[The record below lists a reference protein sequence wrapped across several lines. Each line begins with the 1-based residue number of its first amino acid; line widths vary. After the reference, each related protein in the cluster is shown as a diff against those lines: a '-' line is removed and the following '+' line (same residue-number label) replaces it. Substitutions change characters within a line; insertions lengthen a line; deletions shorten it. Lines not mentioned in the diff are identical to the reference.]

1 MTTSHE
7 PYPDAA
13 YEQHLADEREQDRL
27 AEGELEPPEE
37 TGATPAPPARRVPGL
52 TAVLGGLLIAF
63 VFLLAGI
70 QLQKLLG
77 GSAPAPA
84 PTGGGGSRPS
94 DEDGLTAG
102 RIIAVRG
109 NAIYVREADGQTVK
123 LRTASDSRVAL
134 GRPAPPSAIR
144 PGQEVVVESA
154 PRTGGEDTAL
164 SVTVV
169 PPRERDG
176 P

>member
-13 YEQHLADEREQDRL
+13 YEQHLAGEREQDRL
-27 AEGELEPPEE
+27 AEEELEPPEE
-37 TGATPAPPARRVPGL
+37 TGAPPAPPARRVPVL
-52 TAVLGGLLIAF
+52 TAVLGALLIAF

-77 GSAPAPA
+77 GSGSAPAPSGA
-84 PTGGGGSRPS
+84 GGSQPS
-94 DEDGLTAG
+94 DDDGLTAG
-102 RIIAVRG
+102 EIIAVRG
-109 NAIYVREADGQTVK
+109 ATIYVREADGQTVK

-134 GRPAPPSAIR
+134 GRPASSSAIR

-154 PRTGGEDTAL
+154 PRAGSEAL
-164 SVTVV
+164 ARSITVV